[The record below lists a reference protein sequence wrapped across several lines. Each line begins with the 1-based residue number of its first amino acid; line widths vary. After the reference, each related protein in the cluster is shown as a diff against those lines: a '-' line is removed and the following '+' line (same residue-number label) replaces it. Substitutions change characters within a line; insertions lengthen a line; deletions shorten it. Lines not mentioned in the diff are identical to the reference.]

1 MTLKMKIQEGTGL
14 IKGGGVPQEKATP
27 SPFSCLGICML
38 MEDQDGTLP
47 MHMDESVSSQKSLE
61 WKVGRSCLMP
71 YAIVNDLSGD
81 RKCSATQH
89 NNQSALK
96 LPASIHY

>member
-1 MTLKMKIQEGTGL
+1 MAFKKKMQEGTGQ
-14 IKGGGVPQEKATP
+14 IKGGGVHCREAPLVP
-27 SPFSCLGICML
+27 SIALVFVCKCEIRMV
-38 MEDQDGTLP
+38 LP
-47 MHMDESVSSQKSLE
+47 MHMDECLSSQKNLK

>member
-27 SPFSCLGICML
+27 SPFSCLGICMQ

-61 WKVGRSCLMP
+61 WKVGRSCLTL